1 MTEVGLIKVDI
12 SNEITAYS
20 GRSQQSYQMAKG
32 NLSNEREPREP
43 NTSWK
48 KNLWRKSLN
57 NEISTLKL
65 MVKLNFW
72 KSYIRYSLIVFP

>member
-12 SNEITAYS
+12 SNEITAYA

-43 NTSWK
+43 NTS
-48 KNLWRKSLN
+48 
-57 NEISTLKL
+57 
-65 MVKLNFW
+65 
-72 KSYIRYSLIVFP
+72 

>member
-1 MTEVGLIKVDI
+1 MIWYESIMTEVGLIKVDI

-48 KNLWRKSLN
+48 KKF
-57 NEISTLKL
+57 
-65 MVKLNFW
+65 VKKKF
-72 KSYIRYSLIVFP
+72 K